1 MFNGVPFHRLPRRI
15 ALPSD
20 CRVASGA
27 AKFPWLVVSLVNAS
41 NLQNRRLDSLKSVTA
56 EHQLQYVWSEVEIQT
71 ESLDIPSL
79 PDLIIHLY

>member
-1 MFNGVPFHRLPRRI
+1 MVCYLTNFRVESLYPVTVGLPVVPRSFH
-15 ALPSD
+15 
-20 CRVASGA
+20 G
-27 AKFPWLVVSLVNAS
+27 LVVSLVNAS

-79 PDLIIHLY
+79 PDLIIHVY